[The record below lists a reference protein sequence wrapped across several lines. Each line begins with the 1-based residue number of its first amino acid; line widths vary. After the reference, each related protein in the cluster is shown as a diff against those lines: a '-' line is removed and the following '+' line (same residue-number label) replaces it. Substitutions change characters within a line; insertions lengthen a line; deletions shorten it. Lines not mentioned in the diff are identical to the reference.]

1 MTEKEKQNYDLVVHY
16 LDIIFLDNKTTDL
29 LRSDKNFQEIITN
42 DISIVKYFDKIE
54 SNSNNSNRFI
64 KSYEMIT
71 TKKFVNNDKLNFS
84 NFNDIVDTIKYTNIY
99 LLNTLR
105 LSIEQIDSINKS
117 NNEAN
122 IKEETSREIPSSN
135 EFQGN
140 YKSDEEIIRS
150 SGYTMHDVADQLIM
164 TQANMI
170 LSKNISKGKVYVY
183 NSKPKFIPI
192 IKFIV
197 IALLFIMF
205 VLSIAAFA
213 LVAKYGENVEVIVD
227 GSSNLQFFSSS
238 SIASYIFQFIFV
250 LIILGFISFSM
261 FKNFKNDNS
270 KYKFSWGVMSFYI
283 VLFLMSTFM
292 FSWNILINKPNIAA
306 DSNPNSVHQIFT
318 NAANIQIAIFV
329 VIGLVV
335 VFTVIGAILNPR
347 RDEKR
352 IMKLLEQY
360 ASEIRNGQ
368 IDTSNLGGG
377 SMFSG
382 PFGPSS
388 WF

>member
-170 LSKNISKGKVYVY
+170 LSKNISKGKVYIY

-197 IALLFIMF
+197 IALLFVMF

-227 GSSNLQFFSSS
+227 GNSNLQFFSNS

-250 LIILGFISFSM
+250 LAILGFISFSM

-292 FSWNILINKPNIAA
+292 FSWNILINKPNIANPG
-306 DSNPNSVHQIFT
+306 SNSAHQIFT

-335 VFTVIGAILNPR
+335 IFTVIGAILNPK